1 MPTIQIRTDDQTKN
15 DSTALFDKLGI
26 TMSEAINL
34 FLRQSVMRG
43 GIPFALTVPETYK
56 TNLETTGNEANEA
69 IVDAMKRYKS
79 VNGKSDF
86 DIAKTEPLFRAIE
99 NLGTLNENMRI
110 TFQEKAVKVRL
121 NHKGKDY
128 VLDYNFDEPDN
139 VFILTRKDGKLFVK
153 DCNLTGIP
161 ETLGSF

>member
-1 MPTIQIRTDDQTKN
+1 M
-15 DSTALFDKLGI
+15 LFDKLGI

-34 FLRQSVMRG
+34 FLRQAVMRG
-43 GIPFALTVPETYK
+43 GIPFALTVPETRK
-56 TNLETTGNEANEA
+56 ADNETVENYAL
-69 IVDAMKRYKS
+69 VDAMKRYKS

-86 DIAKTEPLFRAIE
+86 DISRTEPFFRAIE
-99 NLGTLNENMRI
+99 SLGALNENMRI

-153 DCNLTGIP
+153 DCKLTSIFK
-161 ETLGSF
+161 TLENF

>member
-1 MPTIQIRTDDQTKN
+1 MPTIQVRTDDQTKN
-15 DSTALFDKLGI
+15 DSTALFDKLGM

-34 FLRQSVMRG
+34 FLRQAVMRG
-43 GIPFALTVPETYK
+43 GIPFTLTVPETHK
-56 TNLETTGNEANEA
+56 SNIDRAENEAL
-69 IVDAMKRYKS
+69 VDTMKRYKS

-86 DIAKTEPLFRAIE
+86 DISKTDPFFRAIE
-99 NLGTLNENMRI
+99 SLSTVNENMRI

-121 NHKGKDY
+121 NHNGKDY

-139 VFILTRKDGKLFVK
+139 VFVLTRKDGKLYVK
-153 DCNLTGIP
+153 DCNLDGIP

>member
-1 MPTIQIRTDDQTKN
+1 MPTIQVRTDAQTKN
-15 DSTALFDKLGI
+15 DSAALFNKLGI

-34 FLRQSVMRG
+34 FLRQAVMRG
-43 GIPFALTVPETYK
+43 GIPFALTLPETRK
-56 TNLETTGNEANEA
+56 ANIETSENEAL
-69 IVDAMKRYKS
+69 IDAMRRYKS

-86 DIAKTEPLFRAIE
+86 DIARAEPFFQSIE

-128 VLDYNFDEPDN
+128 VLDYNLDEPDN

-153 DCNLTGIP
+153 DCNLNGIS
-161 ETLGSF
+161 ETLESF